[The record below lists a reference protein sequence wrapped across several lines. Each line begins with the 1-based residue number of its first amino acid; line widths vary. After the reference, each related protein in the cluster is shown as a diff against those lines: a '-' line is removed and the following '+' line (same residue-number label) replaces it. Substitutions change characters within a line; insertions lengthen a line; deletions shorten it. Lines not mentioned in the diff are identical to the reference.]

1 MNGGRGA
8 SNPHHGQSHNIMWEW
23 DSIINMH
30 KESVTSFNGS
40 TLLSFSCICS
50 RRKLSDVRA
59 MADMLKRFN
68 EIVDSET
75 TESEYLWHSLRPY
88 WGYFVSL
95 IVVVLTFS
103 FADNL
108 WIPCPEL
115 AYISGLLA
123 VACFLALGDNYDYL
137 VVLSIACNLLSTL
150 PVFFEA
156 FPRIPVL
163 HPMLQ
168 LLFGS
173 VFSLQIA
180 PGLFI
185 NFGLPSMAYLAVPL
199 LFARMAQRKS
209 WQGTYRVLIPHLVCF
224 FWWQLLVMFYR
235 YTSWYGL
242 LRASVGWIGAVFLSP
257 LLVVGLVVWAGAY
270 VVRLLTVVNLLRL
283 LTTVGLL
290 AIPAGVAFWAKSGF
304 RVSRFSISHGST
316 KAKIALFLL
325 FVASSVPLAYVF
337 APLEMDVSGPSL
349 TWPQYRSLCSRPQWE
364 RTNIA
369 DTMVACSHL
378 TGVVVDWTASV
389 KKIVVKRID
398 NQAETFLAL
407 LPWSVSDPI
416 RCAYGQE
423 YPECSSVDDPRERLL
438 CDVSTMQG
446 RKCHIKNLNRY
457 TFELWA
463 RLPMDDNA
471 DNGTEFHDVRITAS
485 HWYKDVLMPIKDGEL
500 VHIRAML
507 MSELGN
513 MWPVLKLYH
522 IACESCAKPVTFSH
536 TGMTEDSLNILR
548 RLARAVFEMCNFFTY
563 PVVQIKYKITDS

>member
-1 MNGGRGA
+1 MDAARSLKN
-8 SNPHHGQSHNIMWEW
+8 
-23 DSIINMH
+23 
-30 KESVTSFNGS
+30 
-40 TLLSFSCICS
+40 FSCICS

-59 MADMLKRFN
+59 MADMLNRFN
-68 EIVDSET
+68 KIVDSET

-123 VACFLALGDNYDYL
+123 VACFLALGDHYDYL
-137 VVLSIACNLLSTL
+137 VVLSIGCNLLSTL

-163 HPMLQ
+163 HTMLQ

-199 LFARMAQRKS
+199 LFARMAQKKS

-235 YTSWYGL
+235 YASWYGL
-242 LRASVGWIGAVFLSP
+242 LRASVGWIVAIFLSP
-257 LLVVGLVVWAGAY
+257 LLVVGLVVWTGAY
-270 VVRLLTVVNLLRL
+270 LVRLLTVVNLLRL

-316 KAKIALFLL
+316 KAKIALSVL

-337 APLEMDVSGPSL
+337 APLEADVSGPSL

-369 DTMVACSHL
+369 DTMMSCSHL

-398 NQAETFLAL
+398 NQAEAFLAL

-423 YPECSSVDDPRERLL
+423 YPECSSVDDPRDRLL

-457 TFELWA
+457 TFEIWA
-463 RLPMDDNA
+463 RLPIYDNT
-471 DNGTEFHDVRITAS
+471 DNGTEFHDVRITAT
-485 HWYKDVLMPIKDGEL
+485 HWYKDVLMRIKDGEL

-507 MSELGN
+507 ISELGN
-513 MWPVLKLYH
+513 VWPVLKLYH
-522 IACESCAKPVTFSH
+522 ISCESCSEPVTFSH
-536 TGMTEDSLNILR
+536 TGMTDDSLNILR

-563 PVVQIKYKITDS
+563 PVVQIKYKVTDS